1 MRSNVKK
8 TTEQFIEDARQI
20 HGDMYDYSKV
30 EYINAK
36 TKVCIVCPKHG
47 EFWQTPTHHLSG
59 YGCPKCRYI
68 KSADKKRKDKKW
80 FIEESKKVH
89 GDKYDYSK
97 VEYHRR
103 DTKVC
108 IICPIHG
115 EFYQLPGNHLK
126 GCGCPSCGGN
136 KKYTLEEFVNRAK
149 IVHSDKYDYSKVKY
163 VNIDTKVCII
173 CPKHGEFWQTPNCHI
188 NRHYG
193 CPICDES
200 HLEADIRQLLID
212 NDIEYIQEYKEKW
225 LGRQFA
231 DFYLPKK
238 NVVIECQG
246 EGHFFPVRFNGISW
260 NDARKNFLKI
270 IKLDNEKRVKCEKNR
285 TKIIYYSDLKIKYPY
300 KVITDKN
307 KLLKIINNE
316 QDI

>member
-8 TTEQFIEDARQI
+8 TTKQFIEDAKQI
-20 HGDMYDYSKV
+20 HGDTYDYSNV

-36 TKVCIVCPKHG
+36 
-47 EFWQTPTHHLSG
+47 
-59 YGCPKCRYI
+59 
-68 KSADKKRKDKKW
+68 
-80 FIEESKKVH
+80 
-89 GDKYDYSK
+89 
-97 VEYHRR
+97 
-103 DTKVC
+103 
-108 IICPIHG
+108 
-115 EFYQLPGNHLK
+115 
-126 GCGCPSCGGN
+126 
-136 KKYTLEEFVNRAK
+136 
-149 IVHSDKYDYSKVKY
+149 
-163 VNIDTKVCII
+163 TKVCII

-260 NDARKNFLKI
+260 NDARKNFLKT